1 MRRVRQGGQSP
12 RLPSRCWWVEMTLS
26 QLEQK
31 YEKLSKALPCNAE
44 DCARCT
50 EQDYCPVH
58 LEVFAA
64 WANWQSAKNVA
75 VAKKLLL

>member
-1 MRRVRQGGQSP
+1 
-12 RLPSRCWWVEMTLS
+12 MTLS